1 MHFCSL
7 LYLPYKG
14 VLYQLHYNLPMI
26 AKYIK
31 SSKYCLSF
39 LDRKPPSDSSIYKS
53 PESLQDSREEV
64 RRDSLE
70 PRFHQHP
77 QCLWDNMASKT
88 FLSIDVIQSFPSL
101 LTEFSISRKSS
112 TKWYYVEKY
121 TENLSYSASFIGS
134 SSHLQKQFLG
144 GHKKVLYYT
153 SLA

>member
-1 MHFCSL
+1 MLTIHRYESFLQATLMHFCSL
-7 LYLPYKG
+7 LYLPHRG

-64 RRDSLE
+64 RDSLE

-121 TENLSYSASFIGS
+121 T
-134 SSHLQKQFLG
+134 
-144 GHKKVLYYT
+144 GHREPELF
-153 SLA
+153 SLFYW